1 MGPLDS
7 QSPPAGCPS
16 GETLLAFS
24 RGDLPEP
31 DLEAVADHV
40 SACDRCLTT
49 LSALHM
55 QEAGEGLEARLR
67 ECLIAAGPPAV
78 VADLRT
84 LTGPATGGSDDRA
97 SATPVAADLPARLRA
112 LIGTTVGRYTLVEL
126 IGWGGMGAVYRAAQ
140 PPLRP
145 TVALKMLLAG
155 AYVTPDRVARLCTE
169 GEALARLR
177 HPNVVGLYHFDEHD
191 ALPYFTMELTD
202 GGNLAARLG
211 GGPLEPREAAEL
223 VRTLAGAV
231 AFAHQNQVVHRD
243 LKPSNVLF
251 ARDGTPKIADF
262 GLAKLLDAADGG
274 LTETDAI
281 LGSPSYMAP
290 EQAAGRTAE
299 IGPRTDVYGLGAIL
313 YETLTGSP
321 PHLGADHRETLRLV
335 QEAPPVPPSQR
346 RPAVP
351 RGLEAICLQCL
362 EKPPARRYPSAQAL
376 ADDLGRW
383 LRGERP
389 QAVPGWGR
397 WLVRKARRHTVA
409 IAVAAVLV
417 GVGLALYWFDPDRPA
432 RSMRAELD
440 RGHEVTPLQETGGPR
455 WFRVRAG
462 DANTTAVTGRDGTFT
477 VSSWPVCLVELVP
490 DARHDRYRFTVLV
503 RHENSSDV
511 GGLVG
516 AYVARR
522 GFPGPTRDTDLY
534 VGMAFNDVRSP
545 AQAIPPH
552 LAAKLPVPPGNTVQ
566 FGPGIVGE
574 LAAGLRWE
582 VYPSGVAGP
591 QFQPRGVAGDTWRE
605 LELVITPE
613 GVTGSW
619 DGQPMKEPLTARY
632 TTTVFRNQ
640 RTDAV
645 NRYLGSPHLANID
658 PEYAPRGG
666 VGLIVF
672 RGSASFRSAVITP
685 LGGDQ

>member
-1 MGPLDS
+1 MGPLEP

-40 SACDRCLTT
+40 SACGRCLST
-49 LSALHM
+49 LSALHV
-55 QEAGEGLEARLR
+55 QGAGEGLEARLR
-67 ECLIAAGPPAV
+67 QCLVTPGPPAA
-78 VADLRT
+78 VAGLRT
-84 LTGPATGGSDDRA
+84 LTGPATGHDDRREPA
-97 SATPVAADLPARLRA
+97 PPAAADLPARLRA
-112 LIGTTVGRYTLVEL
+112 LIGTTVGRYTLVDL
-126 IGWGGMGAVYRAAQ
+126 IGWGGMGAVFRATQ
-140 PPLRP
+140 PPLRS

-155 AYVTPDRVARLCTE
+155 AYVSPDRVTRLCTE
-169 GEALARLR
+169 GKALARLR

-191 ALPYFTMELTD
+191 GLPYFTMELTD
-202 GGNLAARLG
+202 GGSLAARLDG
-211 GGPLEPREAAEL
+211 RPLDPRAAAEL

-231 AFAHQNQVVHRD
+231 EFAHQNKVVHRD
-243 LKPSNVLF
+243 LKPGNVLF

-262 GLAKLLDAADGG
+262 GLAKLLDAADGT
-274 LTETDAI
+274 LTATDAI

-299 IGPRTDVYGLGAIL
+299 VGPRTDVYGLGAIL

-321 PHLGADHRETLRLV
+321 PHLGADHRDTLRLV
-335 QEAPPVPPSQR
+335 QEAQPAPPSQG
-346 RPAVP
+346 RPGVP
-351 RGLEAICLQCL
+351 RDLEAICLRCL
-362 EKPPARRYPSAQAL
+362 EKLPARRYPSAQAL

-383 LRGERP
+383 LRGEQP

-397 WLVRKARRHTVA
+397 WLVGKARRHAVA
-409 IAVAAVLV
+409 IAAAVVLV

-432 RSMRAELD
+432 RSLRAELD
-440 RGHEVTPLQETGGPR
+440 RDREVTPLRETGRPA

-462 DANTTAVTGRDGTFT
+462 DENTTAVTGRDGTFT

-490 DARHDRYRFTVLV
+490 DSRHDRYRLTVQV
-503 RHENSSDV
+503 RHENSGD

-545 AQAIPPH
+545 AQAIPAH
-552 LAAKLPVPPGNTVQ
+552 LAPKVALKDPPDPSVRL
-566 FGPGIVGE
+566 GPGIVGE
-574 LAAGLRWE
+574 FAAGLTWE
-582 VYPSGVAGP
+582 VYPGGVAGP
-591 QFQPRGVAGDTWRE
+591 RYKPRGIAGDTWRE
-605 LELVITPE
+605 LELVVTPE
-613 GVTGSW
+613 EITGSW
-619 DGQPMKEPLTARY
+619 DGKPFGPLTARDA
-632 TTTVFRNQ
+632 TVGFRIQ
-640 RTDAV
+640 CTDAV
-645 NRYLGSPHLANID
+645 NGHPDDPLLVNID
-658 PEYAPRGG
+658 PVYTPRGG
-666 VGLIVF
+666 VGLFVF

-685 LGGDQ
+685 LRGAQ